1 MKSVFKILAWLIGL
15 FFILVIVA
23 AVVLPMMVDPNDYR
37 EQIGEAV
44 AKQTGRELVIEG
56 ELSLSVVPWL
66 GVEVG
71 RASLSNAPGL
81 GDEPMLAIEGASV
94 GVRLMP
100 LLSRRLEVSEITL
113 DGLRLNLHQGAD
125 GTNWDDLAG
134 TEEAPAEPAAE
145 AGPGFDM
152 SEVGGI
158 RLRDARVSFVDAVA
172 GSDMEATIG
181 EFSTGRITA
190 QGQSFNID
198 GISLDD
204 AGVSYS
210 DKETGVLK
218 ATLGSLSTGAI
229 MADPD
234 SPDVSDLRLG
244 NAAVELG
251 GGSAGTL
258 NAAIESLAADRV
270 RGTAD
275 APELEGLD
283 LGNARI
289 DFDDGQGQAL
299 MATIESMKA
308 GRLAG
313 TAQKPVLEAVALAAA
328 EVDYRGAE
336 AGTVKGNVRSFSVD
350 RLVGDAEAPLL
361 EKLILEAADF
371 DYDDGES
378 GRFAFKAE
386 RVEADNLKSGPD
398 APVIG
403 RTVARNVNVSQAG
416 DGGFELALSE
426 LSTGG
431 AVADPDAFQLDGLTV
446 SGGTFEMDQGETG
459 RARARID
466 NLTVGTLR
474 PGSET
479 PLSGRIEGSYGKPVV
494 NFTTA
499 IDGRARM
506 DDDGTVRLSGFAVD
520 VGLKGEAIPGGSQ
533 DGRIAAERLSVN
545 TRTQVMDLAGL
556 TVDLA
561 GLSLKA
567 SAGGEKIID
576 APLIKGN
583 VETGEF
589 SPRELMTTLGVEPPA
604 TADPAVLD
612 KASVKGSF
620 VASEK
625 QLTLSGLTARLDD
638 TTMRGNF
645 SATTGEPVV
654 LRATLKVNQIDV
666 DRYLAPEDAP
676 PVAEEETGAGE
687 IDVTDLRK
695 LDAEASLDIGTLKV
709 SGITL
714 TQVTANAVV
723 KDGQLVVS
731 PLGARLYG
739 GAVDGKLTVD
749 GRGTSPRL
757 QFNQALTGVQVG
769 GLLGDLADVDR
780 LTGKAAFN
788 INLDTAGSTQKELLS
803 SLDGDMN
810 FELTDGV
817 IRGFNITHGLQTA
830 VALFDRKAPP
840 AADSPDTVFQ
850 DFRGS
855 ARVQKGVVRSDDLS
869 AVLPNLNLTGAGAV
883 DLANQ
888 TLDYRLKAAVPR
900 GQAAKDAGLGKLAG
914 KSVPV
919 MITGTL
925 DDPSVNADVG
935 ALIATQVESFILKQL
950 GGGKDEEEAGAGT
963 EGESGS
969 AEDPS
974 AEPAEEEEPQS
985 PEDAVKEGLKKLFG
999 G

>member
-1 MKSVFKILAWLIGL
+1 MKSVFKILAWLFGL
-15 FFILVIVA
+15 LFLLVIVA

-44 AKQTGRELVIEG
+44 TKQTGRELVIEG

-100 LLSRRLEVSEITL
+100 LLSRRLEVSAVTL

-134 TEEAPAEPAAE
+134 AEEPAAEPAPE

-158 RLRDARVSFVDAVA
+158 RLKDARVRFVDEVA
-172 GSDMEATIG
+172 GADLEASLG

-190 QGQSFNID
+190 QGQAFNID
-198 GISLDD
+198 GISLGQ
-204 AGVSYS
+204 AEVSYS
-210 DKETGVLK
+210 DKETGTLK
-218 ATLGSLSTGAI
+218 ATLGSLSTDAVVV
-229 MADPD
+229 DPD
-234 SPDVSDLRLG
+234 NPDVSGLRLG
-244 NAAVELG
+244 NAVVELG
-251 GGSAGTL
+251 GGSVGTL
-258 NAAIESLAADRV
+258 SAAIESLSAGRIS
-270 RGTAD
+270 GTAE
-275 APELEGLD
+275 APNLEGLD
-283 LGNARI
+283 LTSARV
-289 DFDDGQGQAL
+289 DFDDGQGQVLKAG
-299 MATIESMKA
+299 IGSMKA
-308 GRLAG
+308 SRLAG
-313 TAQKPVLEAVALAAA
+313 TAEKPVLEGIALESADI
-328 EVDYRGAE
+328 DYEGGE
-336 AGTVKGNVRSFSVD
+336 AGAVKGTIDQFSVD

-361 EKLILEAADF
+361 EKLVLSAADL
-371 DYDDGES
+371 DYDGGES
-378 GRFAFKAE
+378 GRFAFKAD
-386 RVEADNLKSGPD
+386 RVEADSVKSGPG
-398 APVIG
+398 APVVG
-403 RTVARNVNVSQAG
+403 RTIARNVSVSQAG
-416 DGGFELALSE
+416 AGGFDLTLAE

-446 SGGTFEMDQGETG
+446 SEGNFVMDQGEAG
-459 RARARID
+459 RTQARIGS
-466 NLTVGTLR
+466 LTLGTLK

-479 PLSGRIEGSYGKPVV
+479 PLSGQIEGSYGKPVV

-506 DDDGTVRLSGFAVD
+506 DDDGTILLSGFAVD
-520 VGLKGEAIPGGSQ
+520 IGLEGEAIPGGKQ
-533 DGRIAAERLSVN
+533 DGRIGADRFSVN
-545 TRTQVMDLAGL
+545 TRSQVMNLSGL
-556 TVDLA
+556 NVNLA

-567 SAGGEKIID
+567 SASGEKIMD
-576 APLIKGN
+576 APLIKGT

-589 SPRELMTTLGVEPPA
+589 SPRELMTSLGIEPPA
-604 TADPAVLD
+604 TADPAVLGS
-612 KASVKGSF
+612 ASLAGNYRIDEKS
-620 VASEK
+620 VA
-625 QLTLSGLTARLDD
+625 LSGLKAKLDD
-638 TTMRGNF
+638 STLRGDF
-645 SATTGEPVV
+645 SATTGDTTV
-654 LRATLKVNQIDV
+654 LRAKLNVNQIDV
-666 DRYLAPEDAP
+666 DRYLAPESEAAP
-676 PVAEEETGAGE
+676 EEEAGAGE

-695 LDAEASLDIGTLKV
+695 LDAAASLDIGTLKV
-709 SGITL
+709 SGLTL
-714 TQVTANAVV
+714 TKVTANAVV

-731 PLGARLYG
+731 PLGAQLYG
-739 GAVDGKLTVD
+739 GSVEGKMTVD
-749 GRGTSPRL
+749 GRGQAPRM

-780 LTGKAAFN
+780 LTGEAAFS
-788 INLDTAGSTQKELLS
+788 INLDTAGSTQKQLLS
-803 SLDGDMN
+803 SLDGDMS
-810 FELTDGV
+810 FELADGI

-840 AADSPDTVFQ
+840 EADSPDTVFQ

-855 ARVQKGVVRSDDLS
+855 AKVQKGVVRSDDLS
-869 AVLPNLNLTGAGAV
+869 AVLPNLNVTGAGAV

-888 TLDYRLKAAVPR
+888 TLDYRLKATVPK

-925 DDPSVNADVG
+925 DDPSVSADVG

-950 GGGKDEEEAGAGT
+950 GGGKDEDEEAEQA

-969 AEDPS
+969 AEDPA
-974 AEPAEEEEPQS
+974 AEPPEEEEPES
-985 PEDAVKEGLKKLFG
+985 PEEAIKEGLKKLFG